1 MVSVNSERAWSCPG
15 EPLNHPSSSG
25 AHIVV
30 VNDPQLLT
38 LIPISKETA
47 PDRPVIFRNHIQ
59 IRGDLACTP
68 GTPQARSWVWLWHRA
83 SHADVIVSHPIPD
96 SVPPTWCH
104 GTGMPTIDHPADEYF
119 VQVAR
124 FDPSQGT
131 IDVLDS
137 YPMFHASEM
146 PDMAVD
152 LIHEVMSHLADKKA
166 LKSKVSGALRKAKP
180 VIVTDVGGLLCG
192 QLMAV
197 YDSETSRGPLWKPEN
212 RLLAAIRSRPDR
224 LQITLSFRP
233 LISSANPISIGSKH
247 PLPGQ

>member
-38 LIPISKETA
+38 LIPIAKETA

-96 SVPPTWCH
+96 SVPPT
-104 GTGMPTIDHPADEYF
+104 
-119 VQVAR
+119 VA
-124 FDPSQGT
+124 
-131 IDVLDS
+131 
-137 YPMFHASEM
+137 
-146 PDMAVD
+146 
-152 LIHEVMSHLADKKA
+152 KK
-166 LKSKVSGALRKAKP
+166 R
-180 VIVTDVGGLLCG
+180 
-192 QLMAV
+192 
-197 YDSETSRGPLWKPEN
+197 
-212 RLLAAIRSRPDR
+212 
-224 LQITLSFRP
+224 
-233 LISSANPISIGSKH
+233 
-247 PLPGQ
+247 

>member
-38 LIPISKETA
+38 LIPIAKETA

-124 FDPSQGT
+124 FDPSKGT

-166 LKSKVSGALRKAKP
+166 LKSKVSGALRVVNSWLYTIRK
-180 VIVTDVGGLLCG
+180 LLEDLYG
-192 QLMAV
+192 NL
-197 YDSETSRGPLWKPEN
+197 KN